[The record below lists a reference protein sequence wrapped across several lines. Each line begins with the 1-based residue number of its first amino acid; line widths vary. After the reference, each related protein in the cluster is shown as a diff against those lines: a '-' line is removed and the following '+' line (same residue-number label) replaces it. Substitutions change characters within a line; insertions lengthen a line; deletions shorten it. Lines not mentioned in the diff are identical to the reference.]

1 MKAEGLTPGQILQ
14 HSQRLMV
21 PLFQRPY
28 VWSKESQWEPLWD
41 DIIRMAEALVV
52 NFSAPPK
59 PHFLGAVVLQHKH
72 ASINA
77 LPQRIII
84 DGQQRLTTLQI
95 VIDAAQAEMEGLGFS
110 GPAGRLRD
118 LIENEAR
125 YRTSDDDM
133 FKLWP
138 TNKDRDSYREV
149 MGAQPPIDYNT
160 LEHRDARIVLAHRYF
175 SEQAREFLNAGE
187 GGPSTERA
195 DALEIALRQL
205 LKIVVIDLDVDED
218 AQEIFETLNSRGV
231 KLSSADLIKNFIFQ
245 QLEDFGADSED
256 AYEKYW
262 KHFETGFWETEISS
276 GRLKHPRT
284 AVFLNHFLISRTG
297 EVITAE
303 QVFFRFKT
311 YAENECGVG
320 ILELLK
326 QIHAAA
332 KVYEKHTV
340 NAQSTNNELGGID
353 LFFYRTQVMEVEVV
367 KSLVVFL
374 LDPAYPVIP
383 IDSVIQALTDIE
395 SWLVRRSLLR
405 LNAKGMNRLTA
416 QLVSN
421 LLEGE
426 RGDAHTTIRKFLAGQ
441 TAETSYWPDDQQLRE
456 ALTNLRFYN
465 VLPTKRTRM
474 VLEALEDHKRGIGR
488 STAGQGEQRCPRG
501 NLTIEHVMP
510 QKWET
515 HWPLDEGEPEDVR
528 RRTVQTLGNLTLLT
542 SKLNS
547 RVSNGPWLAVEDN
560 PGKAAA
566 LHGQSSLLLNSE
578 IGELAVDRWSSDRI
592 QYRTDTLISRLQSI
606 WPTPP
611 GHRVAL
617 RSDTQQRTTYISL
630 SDLIA
635 ARMLEPGDV
644 LIPTWSTQSTRRA
657 TVLGDGTLELDNGE
671 VFASLSGAARRVMN
685 SQAAAGWGFWKLGES
700 GPTLKELRDDY
711 RARFNVEVGDEGDE
725 DGVEENEPSSDE

>member
-1 MKAEGLTPGQILQ
+1 MRAEGLTPLEILQ
-14 HSQRLMV
+14 KPQRLLV
-21 PLFQRPY
+21 PLFQRTY
-28 VWSKESQWEPLWD
+28 VWSKQSQWEPLWD
-41 DIIRMAEALVV
+41 DIVRMAESLLT
-52 NFSAPPK
+52 NFANPPK
-59 PHFLGAVVLQHKH
+59 PHFLGAVVLQQKQG
-72 ASINA
+72 SIKEM
-77 LPQRIII
+77 PQRIII
-84 DGQQRLTTLQI
+84 DGQQRLTTLQ
-95 VIDAAQAEMEGLGFS
+95 VLIDAAQAEMERMGQTGL
-110 GPAGRLRD
+110 AARLRD
-118 LIENEAR
+118 LTENEER
-125 YRTSDDDM
+125 HRNKEEDV

-138 TNKDRDSYREV
+138 TNKDRDAYREV
-149 MGAQPPIDYNT
+149 MLAQPPIDY
-160 LEHRDARIVLAHRYF
+160 DALSHKSERIVMAHQYF
-175 SEQAREFLNAGE
+175 SEQTREFLN
-187 GGPSTERA
+187 GGGDAESAQRA

-205 LKIVVIDLDVDED
+205 LKIVVIDLDADED

-245 QLEDFGADSED
+245 QLEDSGADSED

-262 KHFETGFWETEISS
+262 KQFETGFWETEISS

-303 QVFFRFKT
+303 QVFFRFKA
-311 YAENECGVG
+311 YAEVESGLS
-320 ILELLK
+320 ILELLR

-332 KVYEKHTV
+332 KVYETHTV
-340 NAQSTNNELGGID
+340 NAQSSNNELSGID

-367 KSLVVFL
+367 KSVVVFL
-374 LDPAYPVIP
+374 LDPAYPTLPV
-383 IDSVIQALTDIE
+383 DAVIQALTDVE

-405 LNAKGMNRLTA
+405 LNAKGMNRLMA
-416 QLVSN
+416 QLISN

-426 RGDAHTTIRKFLAGQ
+426 RANAPTTIRNFLTGQ
-441 TAETSYWPDDQQLRE
+441 TAETSYWPDDQQLKD
-456 ALTNLRFYN
+456 ALTNLRFYS
-465 VLPTKRTRM
+465 VIPTKRIRM
-474 VLEALEDHKRGIGR
+474 VLEALEDSKRGIGR
-488 STAGQGEQRCPRG
+488 SGSGQGEQRCPRG

-515 HWPLDEGEPEDVR
+515 YWALEDGEPEDVR

-547 RVSNGPWLAVEDN
+547 RVSNGPWLPVEDN

-578 IGELAVDRWSSDRI
+578 IGEIAGAQWSVERI
-592 QYRTDTLISRLQSI
+592 HERTGSLISRLQQI

-617 RSDTQQRTTYISL
+617 KSEISTRTTYISL

-635 ARMLEPGDV
+635 ARMLEPGDE
-644 LIPTWSTQSTRRA
+644 LKSSWSTHSTRSA
-657 TVLGDGTLELDNGE
+657 TVLGDGTLELDTGE
-671 VFASLSGAARRVMN
+671 VFGSLSGAARRVLN
-685 SQAAAGWGFWKLGES
+685 SQAAAGWGFWKLGDS
-700 GPTLKELRDDY
+700 GPTLKEMRDDY

-725 DGVEENEPSSDE
+725 DGVDENEPSSDE